1 MIDSQLRLSL
11 RPAAITQCSL
21 DGIDVLVVV
30 LAEPLLRLLG
40 KVLLNLV
47 AGDDDP
53 LNYLNFIKLSLYVI
67 QSIFVIFCI
76 YYLSF
81 LLLSWLDVACLGD
94 VEVDLT
100 EAVSL
105 VKSKLTLLVPHGLF
119 VIYESLLVLTAIQV
133 QNST

>member
-40 KVLLNLV
+40 KVLLNLI

-81 LLLSWLDVACLGD
+81 LLLSWLDVACLDD